1 MKNTKE
7 HPTASLLTVR
17 LSGAENLVLA
27 SLMGQP
33 VLKLLAPW
41 LDVCRLWYG
50 APSFSM
56 RVGGEFISIESD
68 WRDTAQEGLD
78 YHVLAVSAG
87 QEPLNISRSVN
98 EEGHAI
104 FRPPVS
110 TVQIGAPRSPIRAV
124 SVLERE
130 TPGRLEAVRYDAGL
144 LFVLEDG
151 RRFVL
156 AARQSIQGGLECAT
170 VDQAIDELLAE
181 VTIRGTI
188 REPPDGLTD

>member
-7 HPTASLLTVR
+7 HSTASLLTVR
-17 LSGAENLVLA
+17 LGDAENLVLA
-27 SLMGQP
+27 SLIGQP
-33 VLKLLAPW
+33 VLKLLAPS
-41 LDVCRLWYG
+41 LDVCRLWYA
-50 APSFSM
+50 APSFSI
-56 RVGGEFISIESD
+56 RVGGEFINIESD
-68 WRDTAQEGLD
+68 WQDTAQEALD
-78 YHVLAVSAG
+78 YHVLAVSGG
-87 QEPLNISRSVN
+87 QEPSNISRSVN
-98 EEGHAI
+98 EKGHAI
-104 FRPPVS
+104 FRPSVS

-124 SVLERE
+124 SILERE
-130 TPGRLEAVRYDAGL
+130 ASGQLEAVRYDAGL

-188 REPPDGLTD
+188 REPLGGLTE